1 MIQLMLR
8 WSRGLTAVIRT
19 TAAVLLAASVA
30 INFVNIIGRYFFS
43 VSIQWAEEIML
54 FLMIGCVFLG
64 SGAVGWSRR
73 QIRMDALVGLL
84 PPVARQ
90 FLETAGDIIE
100 VAACFF
106 LVVLAWPVVTML
118 AELDQRSQ
126 AANFPLVIPQAT
138 MPVGFAIM
146 GLLIAVGLL
155 ARASG
160 SEDMGGGHDY
170 TGPADG

>member
-1 MIQLMLR
+1 MVPMLLR
-8 WSRGLTAVIRT
+8 SAHGLIAVIRA

-30 INFVNIIGRYFFS
+30 INFANIIGRYFFS

-73 QIRMDALVGLL
+73 QIRMDALVALL
-84 PPVARQ
+84 PPAPRQ
-90 FLETAGDIIE
+90 FLEVVVELVEIAT
-100 VAACFF
+100 CFF
-106 LVVLAWPVVTML
+106 LAALSWPVVSML

-138 MPVGFAIM
+138 MPIGFVLM
-146 GLLIAVGLL
+146 GLLIVAALITRNGRVDP
-155 ARASG
+155 AS
-160 SEDMGGGHDY
+160 DRPFDH
-170 TGPADG
+170 